1 MNTTTNTNQIQIVAQ
16 SIASLIK
23 AKGTCFA
30 GFDYDGKRR
39 NLTLGADLT
48 KKVTGVGNW
57 GESEARGSIVKYKNN
72 YYLQGIPNN
81 ESNPHIKR
89 FKMDKIENLVI
100 G

>member
-1 MNTTTNTNQIQIVAQ
+1 MNTTTNTTKIETLTQ

-39 NLTLGADLT
+39 NLTLGANLT
-48 KKVTGVGNW
+48 RKVVGVGNW
-57 GESEARGSIVKYKNN
+57 GESEARGSIVKYKNS

-81 ESNPHIKR
+81 ESHAHIKR
-89 FKMDKIENLVI
+89 FKMDKVENLII